1 MIRIATRRSELAR
14 TQSRLVADAL
24 TALSGEPCELVAITV
39 DGDDLSR
46 PLTGRPGMFTN
57 ALRQALAGGRVDI
70 AVHSFK
76 DLPSEPDPA
85 LTVAAVPPRAAAL
98 DVLVAA
104 VPLAE
109 LPAGARVGTSSPRRA
124 AAVLRA
130 RPDLV
135 IAPVRGNIDT
145 RLSKVGNEVD
155 ALVVAAA
162 GLQRLGR
169 LNEAVETLDPLV
181 MLPAPAQGAL
191 AVECRSDD
199 PLAELVAGLD
209 HLPSRLAVTAERAVL
224 GEIDAACTTA
234 IGALA
239 GFAGDL
245 LTLSAELSDHA
256 GIDYARVT
264 ESATV
269 TEVGQAEALGR
280 RVAAGLLASGTGEYR
295 PDPARLATC

>member
-24 TALSGEPCELVAITV
+24 TACTGEPCELVAITV

-46 PLTGRPGMFTN
+46 PLTARPGMFTN
-57 ALRQALAGGRVDI
+57 ALREALARGRVDI

-85 LTVAAVPPRAAAL
+85 LVVAAVPPRADPL

-104 VPLAE
+104 APLAE

-124 AAVLRA
+124 AAVLRS

-135 IAPVRGNIDT
+135 IVPVRGNIDT
-145 RLSKVGNEVD
+145 RLGKVGSEVD
-155 ALVVAAA
+155 ALVLAAA

-169 LNEAVETLDPLV
+169 LDEAVETLDPLL

-191 AVECRSDD
+191 AVECRADD
-199 PLAELVAGLD
+199 PLAETVAALD
-209 HLPSRLAVTAERAVL
+209 DLPSRLAVTAERAVL
-224 GEIDAACTTA
+224 TGIDAACTTA
-234 IGALA
+234 VGALA
-239 GFAGDL
+239 SFEGGL
-245 LTLSAELSDHA
+245 LRLAAELSDHA

-264 ESATV
+264 DSAVV
-269 TEVGQAEALGR
+269 TDPGQAEALGL
-280 RVAAGLLASGTGEYR
+280 RVAAALLANR
-295 PDPARLATC
+295 PGDQ